1 MARVTPADVRAVIE
15 TDLADTEIQP
25 YIDDAALEIDERVS
39 VDAVDYSD
47 ARLKKL
53 EKYLSAHL
61 VRFLRE
67 RQEGKQTVSQ
77 GSAQLTTDYTG
88 AFGEGLLATSAGQ
101 VVLDTDIEDVFAT
114 PGTDDEAGRFVSQSR
129 YVRTISGSDPSGVES
144 AEQPR

>member
-1 MARVTPADVRAVIE
+1 MPRVTPPDVRGVIE
-15 TDLADTEIQP
+15 TDLAEAEIQP
-25 YIDDAALEIDERVS
+25 YIDDAAIEIDERVATA
-39 VDAVDYSD
+39 DVDYSD
-47 ARLKKL
+47 VRLSKL
-53 EKYLSAHL
+53 EKYLAAHL

-114 PGTDDEAGRFVSQSR
+114 PGTDDEAGRFVSRSR
-129 YVRTISGSDPSGVES
+129 YVRTISGSDSVSVEN